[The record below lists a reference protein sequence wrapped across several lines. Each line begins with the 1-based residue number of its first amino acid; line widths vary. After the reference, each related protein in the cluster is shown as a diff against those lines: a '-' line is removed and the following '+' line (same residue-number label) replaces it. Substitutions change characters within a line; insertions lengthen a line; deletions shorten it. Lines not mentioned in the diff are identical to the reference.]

1 MKSRRLLDIVLNN
14 NVMIPV
20 EGNWDE
26 GFVFS
31 EYSIQSTYLGE
42 DAFGIKR
49 FDTTYTE
56 IGRLL
61 HAMKY
66 NGHFDTSVEIAER
79 CIPYL
84 QRWLSGTRID
94 SVLPTPPTNERTAQ
108 PVYMIAEQIA
118 EKMGIPYTD
127 TVLVK
132 TDDTPA
138 KSMAKVN
145 KQLKGTIVQ
154 QRAAKRECNILLIDD
169 FYSTGSTAN
178 ECVSVLKSDPLIDKV
193 YYFAIAKTK

>member
-1 MKSRRLLDIVLNN
+1 MVIPLSDVL
-14 NVMIPV
+14 MIPV

-26 GFVFS
+26 GYVFS
-31 EYSIQSTYLGE
+31 EYSVQSTYLGE
-42 DAFGIKR
+42 DAFGIKH

-66 NGHFDTSVEIAER
+66 NGHFDTSIEIAEK
-79 CIPYL
+79 CDPYL
-84 QRWLSGTRID
+84 RKWLSRITID
-94 SVLPTPPTNERTAQ
+94 SILPTPPTSERIAQ
-108 PVYMIAEQIA
+108 PVFMIAEQLA
-118 EKMGIPYTD
+118 EKLGIPYAES
-127 TVLVK
+127 VLIK

-138 KSMAKVN
+138 KSMAKDN
-145 KQLKGTIVQ
+145 KQLKGSIIQ
-154 QRAAKRECNILLIDD
+154 QKPAKRKCNILLIDD

-178 ECVSVLKSDPLIDKV
+178 ECVSVLKKDPLIDKV